1 MKTFIYSI
9 FVIVA
14 IVGCSTMDT
23 GKNKKL
29 TSNSSVK
36 NDTIRIVNDSLEYE
50 IIIFEPGFNSWLGTQ
65 PPRGYYSQS
74 AMEISNALKVTTYN
88 IRSRNPIKYGSHLY
102 PFAIDYNRRTDYGY
116 EVNYLLYNYFL
127 FFEQKYNQKLK

>member
-9 FVIVA
+9 FVMVA
-14 IVGCSTMDT
+14 IVGCSTMNT
-23 GKNKKL
+23 GPDKKL
-29 TSNSSVK
+29 TSINSIK

-50 IIIFEPGFNSWLGTQ
+50 IIIFEPGFNSWLVTQ

-74 AMEISNALKVTTYN
+74 AMEISNTFKVTTYN
-88 IRSRNPIKYGSHLY
+88 IRSRNPLKYGNDLY

-127 FFEQKYNQKLK
+127 FFEQKYNQRLK